1 MNLLHNSSAIAYF
14 NWFVSHFRAGIII
27 VIILLILW
35 IAIDTA
41 KDVKRL
47 VSFAGLAIY
56 ILIGYIFSKHRSRV
70 SILLPFCIPMNDP
83 LSTVILCAWSRVL
96 FVVRTCHFG
105 GTLFKPLRN
114 DGYQCHNFETFHGI
128 VRNLCRDSAK

>member
-1 MNLLHNSSAIAYF
+1 MRVNCEPSSL
-14 NWFVSHFRAGIII
+14 FVTPHFYSITSVLQHTLIGLSLFRAGIII

-70 SILLPFCIPMNDP
+70 SILLPFCIPINDP
-83 LSTVILCAWSRVL
+83 CQTS
-96 FVVRTCHFG
+96 
-105 GTLFKPLRN
+105 GTAP
-114 DGYQCHNFETFHGI
+114 
-128 VRNLCRDSAK
+128 